1 MSSRI
6 NRVKTRDEVLVDNIY
21 ESPVDRHE
29 LRARRRNVLVLL
41 VLVLVL
47 AVWIVGSLRVDRPA
61 AYNDIIEHFKYGSIG
76 SKPGGSLLQP
86 IGGGLPPYWGA
97 AIVEYLKSL

>member
-47 AVWIVGSLRVDRPA
+47 AVWIVGSLRVDR
-61 AYNDIIEHFKYGSIG
+61 
-76 SKPGGSLLQP
+76 Q
-86 IGGGLPPYWGA
+86 
-97 AIVEYLKSL
+97 

>member
-6 NRVKTRDEVLVDNIY
+6 NRVRTRDEVLVDNIY
-21 ESPVDRHE
+21 ESPVGRHE

-47 AVWIVGSLRVDRPA
+47 AVWIAV
-61 AYNDIIEHFKYGSIG
+61 
-76 SKPGGSLLQP
+76 
-86 IGGGLPPYWGA
+86 
-97 AIVEYLKSL
+97 